1 MVKKLLFALAA
12 LCMSVQLFAQGG
24 IKNILHRFEDPDKG
38 NVVFIEKGTRTL
50 GISGS
55 YRSFDASG
63 LANGDGYSILSML
76 NIGSGA
82 FRTWV
87 VAPSFS
93 YFPSDDFSLGVRL
106 EYTGYQLNSDLRLD
120 LRDVLGG
127 IFDDGTE
134 EGQEAMTD
142 LNIPI
147 SSRHMHHHKGGV
159 ALTARRYLSFFGSRL
174 FAVFGEGRLYGSY
187 GVTTSHP
194 LKENTD
200 KIRNT
205 SMLDIGLKFA
215 VGGALKLRDGS
226 SFALS
231 IPLLGI
237 TWDHTI
243 QNKAWINGNN
253 NNAKMNS
260 FRIARNIDFVGLQ
273 FSYFRCISPK
283 KQK

>member
-1 MVKKLLFALAA
+1 MTKKILFTLAA
-12 LCMSVQLFAQGG
+12 LSLSAQLYAQGG
-24 IKNILHRFEDPDKG
+24 IQKILQRFEDPKKG
-38 NVVFIEKGTRTL
+38 KVVFIEKGTWAL

-55 YRSFDASG
+55 YHGYDASG

-76 NIGSGA
+76 NIGSGS
-82 FRTWV
+82 FKTWA
-87 VAPSFS
+87 VAPSYS
-93 YFPSDDFSLGVRL
+93 YFLSDDFSLGVRL
-106 EYTGYQLNSDLRLD
+106 EYTGYQLNTDLRLD

-134 EGQEAMTD
+134 ESREILSG
-142 LNIPI
+142 LNVPI
-147 SSRHMHHHKGGV
+147 SSRHMHHHKGGIS
-159 ALTARRYLSFFGSRL
+159 LTARRYLSFFGSKM

-187 GVTTSHP
+187 GVTSSYP
-194 LKENTD
+194 LKENTN

-226 SFALS
+226 SFAIS

-237 TWDHTI
+237 SWDHTI
-243 QNKAWINGNN
+243 QNKAWINGND

-260 FRIARNIDFVGLQ
+260 FRIARNLDYVGMQ
-273 FSYFRCISPK
+273 FSYFRCIASK

>member
-1 MVKKLLFALAA
+1 MIKKILFPLAA
-12 LCMSVQLFAQGG
+12 LSLSAQLYAQGG
-24 IKNILHRFEDPDKG
+24 IQKILQRFEDPEKG
-38 NVVFIEKGTRTL
+38 KVVFIEKGTWAL

-55 YRSFDASG
+55 YHGYDASG

-76 NIGSGA
+76 NIGSGS
-82 FRTWV
+82 FRTWT
-87 VAPSFS
+87 VAPSYS
-93 YFPSDDFSLGVRL
+93 YFLSNDFSLGVRL
-106 EYTGYQLNSDLRLD
+106 EYTGYQLNTDLKLD

-134 EGQEAMTD
+134 ESQEILSS
-142 LNIPI
+142 LNVPI
-147 SSRHMHHHKGGV
+147 SSRHMHHHKGGMS
-159 ALTARRYLSFFGSRL
+159 LTARRYLSFFGSKM

-187 GVTTSHP
+187 GVTSSYP
-194 LKENTD
+194 LKENTN

-205 SMLDIGLKFA
+205 SLLDIGLKFA

-226 SFALS
+226 SFAIS

-237 TWDHTI
+237 SWDHTI

-253 NNAKMNS
+253 NNAKMDS
-260 FRIARNIDFVGLQ
+260 FRIARNLDFVGLQ
-273 FSYFRCISPK
+273 FSYFRCIAPK